1 MSSIPRGD
9 SGDTKGSLAP
19 RFHALASY
27 GLTTLSHHIHQ
38 LNQRF
43 WHDLKTGKP
52 VEDTPELLASKI
64 ALMHSELSEAL
75 EGLRKGEPDKHLPHR
90 AAEEVELADAV
101 IRIFDYCARRGFDIG
116 AAMAEKLEY
125 NKTREDHSDAARRA
139 AGGKKF

>member
-1 MSSIPRGD
+1 MTTLP
-9 SGDTKGSLAP
+9 SGH
-19 RFHALASY
+19 HALTAH
-27 GLTTLSHHIHQ
+27 GLTTLSHHLHQ

-43 WHDLKTGKP
+43 WCDLKTGEP

-75 EGLRKGEPDKHLPHR
+75 EGLRKGKPDDHLPHR
-90 AAEEVELADAV
+90 QAEEVELADAV

-125 NKTREDHSDAARRA
+125 NKGRLDHSNEARRLP
-139 AGGKKF
+139 GGKKF

>member
-1 MSSIPRGD
+1 MTSTTPRGH
-9 SGDTKGSLAP
+9 
-19 RFHALASY
+19 HALTAN

-43 WHDLKTGKP
+43 WRDIHTGEP
-52 VEDTPELLASKI
+52 VQDTPELLASKI

-75 EGLRKGEPDKHLPHR
+75 EGLRKGKPDDHLPHR
-90 AAEEVELADAV
+90 QAEEVELADAV

-125 NKTREDHSDAARRA
+125 NSTRVDHTDAARRA
-139 AGGKKF
+139 KHGKKF